1 MEHQNHAERLPI
13 GSERTYNIVGYVI
26 AAIISIAGG
35 IFIYEIL
42 ANSSLTFE
50 AEWNIFK
57 SPLGNICF
65 LFGLLMAIIWWG
77 KFTHWSATPVI
88 ETRDSW
94 GGVIERKENYDITEQ
109 LFAKFL
115 LPLLGHFVIEPLIY
129 AAIIYY
135 PLQCIIAVVGSIF
148 PYILS
153 LLVLGVI
160 ILFWMFTRLF
170 HFRYQ
175 LVTLIIAGI
184 LFSGAFIWGSI
195 AIDESLTSVSI
206 GNVDYKPTPT
216 ITEQM
221 EEKSTES
228 VPVTIESTDEQETEH
243 TTAAVAPKEGLKMFG
258 SLIEIAFS
266 CIVYGILI
274 TIIIMCILFCL
285 LWAINNDI
293 LHSIVFYL
301 VGILLA
307 PFLMFQFTL
316 MMGAVETQSAV
327 DSAYDYICELVES
340 KSGTIGAAESQEILD
355 GITEEYP
362 LIGLFVNKADFMMVT
377 SEELPDV
384 FQETMTGFLDSY
396 YWRRVW
402 WSIGF
407 IVIACLIVV
416 FIPKTTKTTKNKKRG
431 VIDVNDDLFLAGME

>member
-1 MEHQNHAERLPI
+1 MENLDHVERLPKRTD
-13 GSERTYNIVGYVI
+13 STYNIVGYIV

-35 IFIYEIL
+35 FFIYEII

-50 AEWNIFK
+50 AQWNMFK
-57 SPLGNICF
+57 SPLGNICIGIGF
-65 LFGLLMAIIWWG
+65 LMAIIWWG
-77 KFTHWSATPVI
+77 KFTHWSATPVV

-109 LFAKFL
+109 LFAKVL
-115 LPLLGHFVIEPLIY
+115 LPFLGHFVIEPLIY
-129 AAIIYY
+129 GAIIYY

-175 LVTLIIAGI
+175 LLTLIIAGI

-195 AIDESLTSVSI
+195 AVDESAISDTISFVSSKQAPVI
-206 GNVDYKPTPT
+206 IEQTEEVDEFEPANV
-216 ITEQM
+216 
-221 EEKSTES
+221 
-228 VPVTIESTDEQETEH
+228 IESEDERESEDTS
-243 TTAAVAPKEGLKMFG
+243 TAVIPNTGFNMFS
-258 SLIEIAFS
+258 SLIGTAFS
-266 CIVYGILI
+266 CVIYGILI
-274 TIIIMCILFCL
+274 TALIMGVL
-285 LWAINNDI
+285 LALLLAINKDI
-293 LHSIVFYL
+293 FHSVVFYI

-307 PFLMFQFTL
+307 LLLTFQFTL
-316 MMGAVETQSAV
+316 MMGAVEGQDAV

-340 KSGTIGAAESQEILD
+340 KSGTIGVGESQEMLES
-355 GITEEYP
+355 ITEEYP
-362 LIGLFVNKADFMMVT
+362 LIGLFVSKTDFMMVD

-396 YWRRVW
+396 FWHRVW
-402 WSIGF
+402 WSLGF

-416 FIPKTTKTTKNKKRG
+416 FLPRSTKTRQKG
-431 VIDVNDDLFLAGME
+431 VVDVNEDLFLTGME